1 MFMALSK
8 DSNNFDIDDCL
19 LNMMMTFDLQCQL
32 TVSRFKSSIARKY
45 LLPLPGQFNH
55 NSASTEK
62 IKFILRQNVIYIYKK
77 YFTNM
82 LKYVTGYFLVKH
94 LMNNE
99 IIKFILS
106 VDQDTGISQVSKAN
120 K

>member
-1 MFMALSK
+1 
-8 DSNNFDIDDCL
+8 
-19 LNMMMTFDLQCQL
+19 
-32 TVSRFKSSIARKY
+32 
-45 LLPLPGQFNH
+45 
-55 NSASTEK
+55 
-62 IKFILRQNVIYIYKK
+62 
-77 YFTNM
+77 M

>member
-1 MFMALSK
+1 
-8 DSNNFDIDDCL
+8 
-19 LNMMMTFDLQCQL
+19 MTFDLQCQL